1 MPLPP
6 ATTELDT
13 LPAAAA
19 SQSEPNGLI
28 GNTAL
33 RVSIVGIFVILVV
46 AALFLAKEVLLPI
59 ALAIMITLTLSP
71 VVRLLARYRVPE
83 WASSLAIMVALVGGV
98 AAGAYYLSGPVSG
111 WIDGAPQTGRQLR
124 EKLDSMRKPMDAAV
138 NASKQVEEITA
149 GSEDPTVQKVV
160 VQQPGLVQRA
170 AGSAV
175 SVVTTAGVTIVLMFF
190 LLATGRLFYE
200 KLVRVLPTMTEK
212 KRAIRVL
219 HTVEEEVSHYL
230 LTITLINAGLGAVIS
245 AVMWALGM
253 PNPLLWGVMAALLNY
268 VPYVGALVGLVVVA
282 IVALVSFDSAGAAMV
297 VPALYFA
304 CTTIEGQIVT
314 PMLLGK
320 RFEMNPVM
328 VFLTVVVWGWLWG
341 APGALMAVPLLV
353 SLRVLC
359 DHFEGLASL
368 GEFLGGPRTEPREP
382 EEPTTEGGLAPP
394 GPGSA

>member
-6 ATTELDT
+6 HPTELDT
-13 LPAAAA
+13 LPAPAAPE
-19 SQSEPNGLI
+19 SEQEGLL

-33 RVSIVGIFVILVV
+33 RFSIVGTFVILVV
-46 AALFLAKEVLLPI
+46 AALFLAKQILLPI
-59 ALAIMITLTLSP
+59 ALAIMLTLTLSP

-124 EKLDSMRKPMDAAV
+124 DKVASMRKPVDAAV
-138 NASKQVEEITA
+138 NASKQVEEIA
-149 GSEDPTVQKVV
+149 SGSQDPTVQKVV

-175 SVVTTAGVTIVLMFF
+175 SVATTAGVTIVLMFF
-190 LLATGRLFYE
+190 LLAYGRMFYE

-212 KRAIRVL
+212 KRAIRIL
-219 HTVEEEVSHYL
+219 HTVEEEVSQYL
-230 LTITLINAGLGAVIS
+230 LAITLINASLGAVI
-245 AVMWALGM
+245 AAGLWALGM

-268 VPYVGALVGLVVVA
+268 VPYVGALVGLVVVS
-282 IVALVSFDSAGAAMV
+282 IVALVSFDTAGSAML

-304 CTTIEGQIVT
+304 CTTIEGQIIT

-328 VFLTVVVWGWLWG
+328 VFLTVVVWGWVWG
-341 APGALMAVPLLV
+341 VPGALMAVPLLV

-359 DHFEGLASL
+359 DHFESLASL
-368 GEFLGGPRTEPREP
+368 GEFLGGRRTETREP
-382 EEPTTEGGLAPP
+382 DEPETEARLAPP
-394 GPGSA
+394 GPT